1 MCIEY
6 HSLIFLLFF
15 RTENTDACLN
25 NAKTKL
31 KGLLWS
37 ETCSWISAEHA
48 PSVKVAVSKQV
59 KLHFWKQNG
68 DASLEQPECM
78 KWGVQ
83 DWISYPLMY
92 ERFKESQWFF
102 FYLFGL
108 CFYPSS
114 FFCGWSPRQGC
125 LGKWAQ
131 PLSVL
136 FCAGRSVQCEQHASS
151 TLLCWPGTLHV
162 PSGGSCSLPTFWF
175 SLILIFILTSSSFI
189 KK

>member
-102 FYLFGL
+102 LFVWFVFLSILFLLWLEPQAGTSGQVGTAIACLVL
-108 CFYPSS
+108 CRKVSAVRAA
-114 FFCGWSPRQGC
+114 W
-125 LGKWAQ
+125 
-131 PLSVL
+131 
-136 FCAGRSVQCEQHASS
+136 EQHAAVLARHTACAFRWQLFSS
-151 TLLCWPGTLHV
+151 HL
-162 PSGGSCSLPTFWF
+162 
-175 SLILIFILTSSSFI
+175 LIFIDIDFYTDIFLFY
-189 KK
+189 